1 MQKSDAGVQAVRR
14 FTRFY
19 TAALGTL
26 DEGLLHS
33 PLSLPEA
40 RLLYE
45 IANAEEPTVTEIAQR
60 LRLDLGYVS
69 RLLSRLEERKL
80 IRRKSSEKDAR
91 QILIVLTAAGRKQ
104 FATLDQRSSEQVK
117 ALMEPL
123 SLVQREMLVRS
134 MGTIEGILGGVE
146 AASRK
151 PFVLRTHRPGD
162 MGWVVSRQALL
173 YTREYGWDERYEA
186 LAARIVAD
194 FIEQYEPARERCWIA
209 ERDGEPMGCVFLVR
223 ERAEEKTARLRLL
236 HVEATARGLGLGRA
250 LVQQCT
256 EFARQVGY
264 ERIVLWTNSVLT
276 AARHLYEEEGY
287 KLLQEEEK
295 ENFGKKLTSQTWEL
309 RLQAR

>member
-1 MQKSDAGVQAVRR
+1 MQKSDTAVLAVRR

-26 DEGLLHS
+26 EEGLLRS

-45 IANAEEPTVTEIAQR
+45 VANAEEPTATEIAQR

-80 IRRKSSEKDAR
+80 IRRTNSEKDAR
-91 QILIVLTAAGRKQ
+91 QNLIALTVAGRKQ
-104 FATLDQRSSEQVK
+104 FATLDRRSSEEVK
-117 ALMEPL
+117 AMVAPL
-123 SLVQREMLVRS
+123 SQEQRATLVRS
-134 MGTIEGILGGVE
+134 MGAIEGILGGEDV
-146 AASRK
+146 ASRK
-151 PFVLRTHRPGD
+151 PFVLRTHRAGD

-173 YTREYGWDERYEA
+173 YTREYGWDGRYEA

-194 FIEQYEPARERCWIA
+194 FIEQYEPERERCWIA
-209 ERDGEPMGCVFLVR
+209 ERDGEPVGCVFLVR
-223 ERAEEKTARLRLL
+223 ERAARNTARLRLL
-236 HVEATARGLGLGRA
+236 HVEAAARGLGLGKA
-250 LVQQCT
+250 LVRQCT
-256 EFARQVGY
+256 EFARQVKY

-287 KLLQEEEK
+287 KLVAEEEK

-309 RLQAR
+309 ML